1 METSDDLSDERRG
14 STQDQQEP
22 TDRNLGETA
31 AADEIGGDETGAT
44 TGVKPGEEPLFPRD
58 ARQVPIG
65 NDPSVLGGGHGEG
78 P

>member
-1 METSDDLSDERRG
+1 MHESADQARQSQDSTEKER
-14 STQDQQEP
+14 
-22 TDRNLGETA
+22 DRSERFLGETP

-44 TGVKPGEEPLFPRD
+44 TGVKPGEEPLSPRD
-58 ARQVPIG
+58 ARQIPIG